1 MLIGLDQFVGLALSP
16 RSLYDTR
23 RLHDARSDQRR
34 ELLQTPVRALR
45 ATAGFAY
52 YHEGQGLRCSYGLI
66 VLDSVA
72 YSDEIWKWK
81 EEKHW
86 HLSMRWFDQS
96 HMFWHSPCVT
106 FGWSFFPDVRRWLEC
121 QDQAGLLLDR
131 VKARLNLD
139 KNWRKHFLQKRAD
152 W

>member
-1 MLIGLDQFVGLALSP
+1 MTSRAAFCKLKDTKMLIGLDQFFGVALSP

-72 YSDEIWKWK
+72 
-81 EEKHW
+81 
-86 HLSMRWFDQS
+86 LT
-96 HMFWHSPCVT
+96 P
-106 FGWSFFPDVRRWLEC
+106 
-121 QDQAGLLLDR
+121 
-131 VKARLNLD
+131 
-139 KNWRKHFLQKRAD
+139 
-152 W
+152 